1 MKTRNSLAF
10 LLHARDYSETSVIAS
25 FLTKDFG
32 ILNALL
38 KGAKRKG
45 SKFANILSPG
55 SELYISYSD
64 KNALKTI
71 FECEINKQIPIA
83 PKNLKIL
90 IYLNELILKIFEK
103 EHDIP
108 VVFKDYDELMSLMT
122 LDNKDEILE
131 LSLRKLLR
139 MKIYAQED
147 GCMNSSITWLG
158 LTQLLNLDQI
168 PLLLGSRIQK
178 KLWL

>member
-10 LLHARDYSETSVIAS
+10 LLHARDYSETSLIAS

-45 SKFANILSPG
+45 SKFTNILSPG

-71 FECEINKQIPIA
+71 FECEINKQISIA

-90 IYLNELILKIFEK
+90 IYYILHSE
-103 EHDIP
+103 
-108 VVFKDYDELMSLMT
+108 
-122 LDNKDEILE
+122 
-131 LSLRKLLR
+131 
-139 MKIYAQED
+139 
-147 GCMNSSITWLG
+147 
-158 LTQLLNLDQI
+158 
-168 PLLLGSRIQK
+168 
-178 KLWL
+178 

>member
-55 SELYISYSD
+55 SEQQP
-64 KNALKTI
+64 TI
-71 FECEINKQIPIA
+71 
-83 PKNLKIL
+83 
-90 IYLNELILKIFEK
+90 
-103 EHDIP
+103 
-108 VVFKDYDELMSLMT
+108 
-122 LDNKDEILE
+122 
-131 LSLRKLLR
+131 LSLLIEI
-139 MKIYAQED
+139 IYGE
-147 GCMNSSITWLG
+147 
-158 LTQLLNLDQI
+158 
-168 PLLLGSRIQK
+168 SR
-178 KLWL
+178 

>member
-108 VVFKDYDELMSLMT
+108 LVFKDYDELM
-122 LDNKDEILE
+122 
-131 LSLRKLLR
+131 LSL
-139 MKIYAQED
+139 IH
-147 GCMNSSITWLG
+147 I
-158 LTQLLNLDQI
+158 
-168 PLLLGSRIQK
+168 
-178 KLWL
+178 

>member
-55 SELYISYSD
+55 SEPVSYTH
-64 KNALKTI
+64 L
-71 FECEINKQIPIA
+71 
-83 PKNLKIL
+83 
-90 IYLNELILKIFEK
+90 
-103 EHDIP
+103 
-108 VVFKDYDELMSLMT
+108 T
-122 LDNKDEILE
+122 LPTTE
-131 LSLRKLLR
+131 
-139 MKIYAQED
+139 AV
-147 GCMNSSITWLG
+147 
-158 LTQLLNLDQI
+158 
-168 PLLLGSRIQK
+168 
-178 KLWL
+178 